1 MALVLVKGCSSRWV
15 RLLFGLA
22 ALAMVSSALAKKDD
36 REPAVPAKSTGGI
49 SLSFSVNLPLESPEH
64 EPDELLILWHTAE
77 EARVGRRWMQKR
89 YGLAPVQ
96 VDQLNALGLIMGQF
110 KLGRSPSA
118 QEIKKQLR
126 QTHPRWVVDLNT
138 RNSLLA
144 DSSTAAAAPVPRLF
158 ALKQLGL
165 SPTDDASPTPMRLG
179 VADTAFEL
187 WTPLRVSRL
196 VVHDVLGVN
205 DVPASTEHGTAIARL
220 IAGAPL
226 TNGFSGVAQG
236 VELFWART
244 VRIADGQPRSNTAI
258 MTRAVNWLAEQG
270 VTVINIS
277 QGGPGD
283 DVLKEVFARLVER
296 PVLVV
301 AAAGNSGPSAG
312 PVFPAA
318 YPGVLA
324 VTAIDA
330 DANAYALAN
339 RGGYISLS
347 APGVDVWVPSTA
359 LDQNSGPMRGGQYLS
374 GTSFASALVAGSL
387 AYADRNLWQASN
399 GARIA
404 RLCGSARD
412 LGEPGRD
419 PVFGCGLLR
428 LPRTEGQPSP
438 AVDRSSDRLRGL
450 ATQTPRLR

>member
-1 MALVLVKGCSSRWV
+1 MALVMVKGRWH
-15 RLLFGLA
+15 RWRSLLFGLA

-36 REPAVPAKSTGGI
+36 REPPVPAKPAGSI
-49 SLSFSVNLPLESPEH
+49 NLKFRVNLPLDSPEH

-96 VDQLNALGLIMGQF
+96 VDQLDALGLIMGQF

-118 QEIKKQLR
+118 QEIMKQLR

-138 RNSLLA
+138 RNSLLTEA
-144 DSSTAAAAPVPRLF
+144 STAVAAPVPRLF
-158 ALKQLGL
+158 ALRQLGL
-165 SPTDDASPTPMRLG
+165 NPADEGHPTSMKLG

-187 WTPLRVSRL
+187 GTPLRVSRL

-205 DVPASTEHGTAIARL
+205 DVPAPTEHGTAIARL
-220 IAGAPL
+220 IAGAPMA
-226 TNGFSGVAQG
+226 NGFSGVAEG

-244 VRIADGQPRSNTAI
+244 VRIVDGQHKSNTAI

-270 VTVINIS
+270 VAVINIS

-283 DVLKEVFARLVER
+283 YVLKEVFAQLVGR

-301 AAAGNSGPSAG
+301 AAAGNSGPNAG

-324 VTAIDA
+324 VTAIDC
-330 DANAYALAN
+330 NAHVYALAN

-347 APGVDVWVPSTA
+347 APGVDVWVPSA
-359 LDQNSGPMRGGQYLS
+359 APDQNSSSAMRGQYLS

-387 AYADRNLWQASN
+387 AYADGNLWQASN

-404 RLCGSARD
+404 RLCGGARD

-419 PVFGCGLLR
+419 SVFGCGLLQ
-428 LPRTEGQPSP
+428 LPRAETAQTRSRPS
-438 AVDRSSDRLRGL
+438 
-450 ATQTPRLR
+450 Q